1 MNSIPSTSN
10 APAHRRLRTL
20 APIIVL
26 IALCLALSLVQPIR
40 AQQNDPALA
49 APAWDEQ
56 AVTAITIQEND
67 TSQRW
72 NFGWHPAGGPIL
84 LVEIYM
90 GDSRNVRYSVVGADS
105 GQWTAETHRHAAS
118 KYFTYNYA
126 QLAYSGNGYDH
137 EEQPQFSLTVR
148 ATNTFS
154 GAYSDHVLTV
164 TVSDVAEPP
173 NAPGQPSL
181 TPRTGARLL
190 AQWRKPVNTGPAI
203 SSYQADWK
211 AEEGEWQDE
220 ADYAVQNKP
229 RALRKVMR
237 NLPRGVPITV
247 RVRAVNDE
255 GASPWS
261 QEATLHPLKATGRP
275 YSFNLAENAAPLEA
289 LGHIQVSRNGVSEG
303 LTYELDADRELFR
316 VGEDG
321 GVRYTGEGEDYE
333 SLDGQ
338 QHRYELDVRVTENG
352 QDLKGRPMRTG
363 HMRVTVMVN
372 ITDVPEVPGASAP
385 PGFRQPGRTA
395 VEYYWHSAD
404 IAFVGADAVTS
415 YDFEF
420 RPAGGDNTAFSWTVE
435 EAREAEYTG
444 ELTGLTADTTYQMQ
458 VRAVNATGPGPWSE
472 YGEFTTPP
480 ENEPP
485 TVANPIADRNET
497 IVREGAGYRPHT
509 LRIPLSGVFNDPED
523 TDMEVRVS
531 SSNLDVVSVVN
542 MPRGPVYEDVADLQ
556 LRVKKPGT
564 AVITMVATDEDPHT
578 GQENGES
585 VTTTFTITV
594 SEATQP

>member
-1 MNSIPSTSN
+1 MNSMPSTSN
-10 APAHRRLRTL
+10 STARRRLRTL
-20 APIIVL
+20 APIIIL
-26 IALCLALSLVQPIR
+26 IAALLALTLVQPAR
-40 AQQNDPALA
+40 AQQNDPAMA

-84 LVEIYM
+84 LAEIYM
-90 GDSRNVRYSVVGADS
+90 GDSRSIQYSVVGTGS
-105 GQWTAETHRHAAS
+105 GQWTAETHRHVRS
-118 KYFTYNYA
+118 RYQQYNYA
-126 QLAYSGNGYDH
+126 QLSYSGNGYNH
-137 EEQPQFSLTVR
+137 EKQPQFQLTVR

-173 NAPGQPSL
+173 GAPGQLRL
-181 TPRTGARLL
+181 TPRTGTRLL
-190 AQWRKPVNTGPAI
+190 AQWQKPVNQGPAI

-237 NLPRGVPITV
+237 NLPRGVSINV

-303 LTYELDADRELFR
+303 LTYELDADRELFS

-333 SLDGQ
+333 SLADQ
-338 QHRYELDVRVTENG
+338 QHGYELDVRVTENG
-352 QDLKGRPMRTG
+352 QDLKGRPIRTG
-363 HMRVTVMVN
+363 HMRVTVTVN
-372 ITDVPEVPGASAP
+372 ITDVPELPGASAP
-385 PGFRQPGRTA
+385 PGFRQPGRTQ

-415 YDFEF
+415 YQFELK
-420 RPAGGDNTAFSWTVE
+420 PDGGEAQTFPTTVA
-435 EAREAEYTG
+435 EAKEAAYKGT
-444 ELTGLTADTTYQMQ
+444 LSGLTADTRYRMR
-458 VRAVNATGPGPWSE
+458 VRAVNPEGEGPWSE
-472 YGEFTTPP
+472 YSEFTTPP
-480 ENEPP
+480 HNAPP
-485 TVANPIADRNET
+485 AVANPIADQSHTIEQRNGSYV
-497 IVREGAGYRPHT
+497 IKLVK
-509 LRIPLSGVFNDPED
+509 IPLSGVFEDPEGRG
-523 TDMEVRVS
+523 MNVEAS
-531 SSNLDVVSVVN
+531 SSDTATVAVVPN
-542 MPRGPVYEDVADLQ
+542 HGEPVYLDIADLGLKLKQ
-556 LRVKKPGT
+556 PGT
-564 AVITMVATDEDPHT
+564 AVITLTATDQDPLE
-578 GQENGES
+578 GAVLS
-585 VTTTFTITV
+585 VSTTFTITV